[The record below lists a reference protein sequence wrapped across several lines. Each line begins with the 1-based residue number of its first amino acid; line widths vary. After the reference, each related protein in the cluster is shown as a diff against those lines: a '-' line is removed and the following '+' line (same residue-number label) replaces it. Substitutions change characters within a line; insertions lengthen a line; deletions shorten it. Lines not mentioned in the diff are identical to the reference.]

1 MDGRV
6 RVWFAPGLFPPGQEP
21 YRIGG
26 DLETAAA
33 GSMMSKAATCS
44 HGKVLWA
51 RLRQPAGR
59 LAYSTATRTAAIF
72 AVGLGWARCR
82 DVEACRDVG
91 RLPPLHAVVTFKLP
105 SGLMREQWRRHAL
118 SKR

>member
-44 HGKVLWA
+44 HAKVLWA

-59 LAYSTATRTAAIF
+59 LAYSTATRLPQYLPLAWAGQDAAMLKRAAMLADF
-72 AVGLGWARCR
+72 PRCM
-82 DVEACRDVG
+82 
-91 RLPPLHAVVTFKLP
+91 RL
-105 SGLMREQWRRHAL
+105 
-118 SKR
+118 